1 MREDFITPSFRQR
14 LSATSEML
22 TNALVSLMVSSSD
35 IKSESVDTKFIL
47 SPALNSMTSNIII
60 ATIHPSFDNSED
72 GAV

>member
-35 IKSESVDTKFIL
+35 IKSVSVDTKFIL

>member
-22 TNALVSLMVSSSD
+22 TKALVSLMVSSSD

-47 SPALNSMTSNIII
+47 SPALNSMTSNLII